1 MSISMS
7 SDGSLRVDYSA
18 APTPIQDRILLS
30 VFTRLGSLWHR
41 PDFGRRHRPRAK
53 LVTTVADDLAGDV
66 RESLQWMVASE
77 MLTSVDVETQIV
89 RPGRIDVVVS
99 ASNGLQ
105 DFEVPFWIPIPSDP
119 RAAA

>member
-7 SDGSLRVDYSA
+7 SDGTLTVNYSA
-18 APTPIQDRILLS
+18 TPTPIQDRILLS

-41 PDFGRRHRPRAK
+41 PDFGRRHHPRAK
-53 LVTTVADDLAGDV
+53 LIASTAEDLAGDV
-66 RESLQWMVASE
+66 RECLQWMVASE

-89 RPGRIDVVVS
+89 RPGRVDVVVS

-119 RAAA
+119 RATA